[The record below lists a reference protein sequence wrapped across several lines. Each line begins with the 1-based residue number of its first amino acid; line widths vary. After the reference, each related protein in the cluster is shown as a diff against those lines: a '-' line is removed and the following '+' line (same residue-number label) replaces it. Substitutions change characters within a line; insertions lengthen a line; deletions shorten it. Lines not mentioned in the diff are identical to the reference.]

1 MSRSTLR
8 TGAFSAPLAILAVL
22 VMATNVVAAPPTWT
36 GLRTLH
42 GADGLELG
50 DADFAGTN
58 VAVAWDEPG
67 DSFRRVGFEFSDDNG
82 ADFSSSPLFLDARQ
96 PAIDQC
102 DGWEP
107 NAVYAERTGHKR
119 WVIQHTLFDSFDS
132 SFTDQVGQST
142 GIQHDPDIA
151 CAGGRLFVSWFRKS
165 SGGDRLFVAHAAR
178 DGSPFSAPIDLG
190 FDGETQYFSGLVVAG
205 VSDTA
210 YVAFRRTSG
219 DLRLKRWLVGAGP
232 DYPVATSPSVIIGPG
247 TPDEPAFQPVIAAYG
262 DKVAVAWMTCDAVV
276 ARVSNDK
283 GLTWGP
289 IRTLVEHA
297 ACDGDFIAA
306 PNSINI
312 RGDRIAVEYSA
323 FGIFGDG
330 EEYLVRTQSDFA
342 SFQDDLISSHGHLNH
357 LVGFLRV
364 SGHTKLAAVFQ
375 RGEFIRF
382 RRQV

>member
-1 MSRSTLR
+1 M
-8 TGAFSAPLAILAVL
+8 LAVL
-22 VMATNVVAAPPTWT
+22 VLATNVLAAAPAWT
-36 GLRTLH
+36 AAQTIHAG
-42 GADGLELG
+42 DGVLLG
-50 DADFAGTN
+50 DADFAGHN
-58 VAVAWDEPG
+58 VFVGWDEPG
-67 DSFRRVGFEFSDDNG
+67 DTYRRVGFEFSDDNG
-82 ADFSSSPLFLDARQ
+82 TDFSSSPLFPAARQ
-96 PAIDQC
+96 PAVDLC
-102 DGWEP
+102 DGFEP
-107 NAVYAERTGHKR
+107 NAAYSERVGPHR
-119 WVIQHTLFDSFDS
+119 WVIQHTLLDSFDS

-142 GIQHDPDIA
+142 GNQHDPDIA
-151 CAGGRLFVSWFRKS
+151 CAGGRIFVSWFRKEG
-165 SGGDRLFVAHAAR
+165 GGDRLFIAHAER

-190 FDGETQYFSGLVVAG
+190 FDGDTQYFSGLVVAG

-247 TPDEPAFQPVIAAYG
+247 TPDEPAFQPVIAAAG
-262 DKVAVAWMTCDAVV
+262 NKVAVAWMTCNAVV

-312 RGDRIAVEYSA
+312 RGEQIVVEYSA

-330 EEYLVRTQSDFA
+330 EEYLIRTQSDFA
-342 SFQDDLISSHGHLNH
+342 TFQDDLIAEHGHLNH

-364 SGHTKLAAVFQ
+364 AGATKLAAVFQ
-375 RGEFIRF
+375 RGENIRF
-382 RRQV
+382 RRQI

>member
-8 TGAFSAPLAILAVL
+8 TGALSVPIAVIAVL
-22 VMATNVVAAPPTWT
+22 ALATNVLAAPPSWT
-36 GLRTLH
+36 ALKTLH
-42 GADGLELG
+42 SADGLVLG
-50 DADFAGTN
+50 DADFAGHN
-58 VAVAWDEPG
+58 VMVGWDEPG
-67 DSFRRVGFEFSDDNG
+67 DTYRRSGFEFSSDNG
-82 ADFSSSPLFLDARQ
+82 NHFTSSPLFEDARQ
-96 PAIDQC
+96 PAVDLC
-102 DGWEP
+102 GGWEQ
-107 NAVYAERTGHKR
+107 NAVYSERLGPHR

-132 SFTDQVGQST
+132 SFTAQVGQNT
-142 GIQHDPDIA
+142 GNQHDPDIA
-151 CAGGRLFVSWFRKS
+151 CAGGRIFVSWFRKA
-165 SGGDRLFVAHAAR
+165 SGGDRLFVAHAER

-190 FDGETQYFSGLVVAG
+190 FDADTEFFSGLVVAG

-247 TPDEPAFQPVIAAYG
+247 TPDNPAFNPVIAAAG

-276 ARVSNDK
+276 ARVRSNK
-283 GLTWGP
+283 GLNWGP

-323 FGIFGDG
+323 FGIVGDG
-330 EEYLVRTQSDFA
+330 DEYLIRTTSDFA
-342 SFQDDLISSHGHLNH
+342 SFKDDLIASHGHLNH
-357 LVGFLRV
+357 LVGYLTV
-364 SGHTKLAAVFQ
+364 GGSPKLAAVFQ
-375 RGEFIRF
+375 RGENIRF
-382 RRQV
+382 RRQI